1 MAYNPANVY
10 NPSTEWRIKK
20 NTDGTYNAY
29 FLEPTNIQSDTAG
42 SYAKGGNITKSLT
55 NLTYNQLREQ
65 GIDPNTTYSMI
76 GTPEEYT
83 ANARYSA
90 EDIKKGVIQAFQEFD
105 PNNQTGWGEKINDLT
120 TQAQTLY
127 SQDPTRQDKI
137 FGDVWNTF
145 RYKPEQAQSIQ
156 TIQEQNAAA
165 QNEADKAETTP
176 TGNVGTTPTI
186 QIETSK
192 GMFIPFQGTEQE
204 AKDYVAKGGALSY
217 RSNVGQTESN
227 VANVQKLYETLG
239 LSTMGLG
246 SQFTGTP
253 AQVEAIK
260 NATGGQF
267 NITPEALTQ
276 AQTISV
282 PEVTTTPYTSGTF
295 ANAMVAGAN
304 TSLQNLIAQL
314 TPAETDADRQQQNLL
329 NQMTSL
335 VGQNAQKA
343 ADQLTQEQAAG
354 LPALRQ
360 QFADINAQ
368 ILSKTAEYNALQTE
382 NQNKP
387 ITMNS
392 IIGNERAI
400 LNAKAADIGLLQAR
414 ALGLQGQI
422 QTAQDTVNRAIDLK
436 YSTIQAQLE
445 VYKAQLNALQPT
457 LNKQEK
463 IQAQAQQL
471 LIDQYQQQLQDA
483 KTEEQNIQKAMLSYI
498 EAGGKDLNVM
508 NQISSAPNATTAY
521 QIMGQNAPIAPD
533 KTEIREI
540 GNRTLLINSV
550 TGETI
555 KDLGYSGPTTT
566 KQTEEEKQIEAFKK
580 EAGDLVTKLV
590 TKEYTWGQAYDI
602 LKTKYPQATPDTINA
617 TLGGGIPYDQ
627 TTGKFDTKKA
637 WGLAK

>member
-83 ANARYSA
+83 ANARYSS
-90 EDIKKGVIQAFQEFD
+90 EDIKKGVTQAFQEFD
-105 PNNQTGWGEKINDLT
+105 PNNTTGWTSQLNNLVS
-120 TQAQTLY
+120 QAQTLY

-165 QNEADKAETTP
+165 QNEAAKAGTT
-176 TGNVGTTPTI
+176 GGTTPTI

-304 TSLQNLIAQL
+304 TSLSNLISQL
-314 TPAETDADRQQQNLL
+314 TPAETDADKQQQNLL
-329 NQMTSL
+329 NQMASL
-335 VGQNAQKA
+335 TGDLAQKS

-422 QTAQDTVNRAIDLK
+422 ETAQNTVDRAIDLK

-445 VYKAQLNALQPT
+445 VYQAQLNALQPI

-471 LIDQYQQQLQDA
+471 LIDR
-483 KTEEQNIQKAMLSYI
+483 LS
-498 EAGGKDLNVM
+498 
-508 NQISSAPNATTAY
+508 
-521 QIMGQNAPIAPD
+521 
-533 KTEIREI
+533 
-540 GNRTLLINSV
+540 
-550 TGETI
+550 
-555 KDLGYSGPTTT
+555 
-566 KQTEEEKQIEAFKK
+566 
-580 EAGDLVTKLV
+580 
-590 TKEYTWGQAYDI
+590 
-602 LKTKYPQATPDTINA
+602 
-617 TLGGGIPYDQ
+617 
-627 TTGKFDTKKA
+627 
-637 WGLAK
+637 